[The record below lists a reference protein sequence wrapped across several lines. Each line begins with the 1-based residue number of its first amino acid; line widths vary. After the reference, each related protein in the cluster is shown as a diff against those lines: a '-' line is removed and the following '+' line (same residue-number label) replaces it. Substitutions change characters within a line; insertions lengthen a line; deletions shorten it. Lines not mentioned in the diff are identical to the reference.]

1 MSQAAGGL
9 AGCVVSG
16 FLADRLTCSQ
26 TYLFL
31 FISCLGHAL
40 PSLAFPFHQSVLAM
54 CLNSFVFGLFDGT
67 FHTSANVLL
76 LDIWRGRKS
85 SPYMYTMHL
94 FFGLGSFLTPLITEK
109 FQHAENAESHWN
121 INNLYPIIGI

>member
-1 MSQAAGGL
+1 MNFCL
-9 AGCVVSG
+9 M
-16 FLADRLTCSQ
+16 FRLTCSQ

-31 FISCLGHAL
+31 FLSCLGHAL
-40 PSLAFPFHQSVLAM
+40 PSLCFPFHQSVTAM
-54 CLNSFVFGLFDGT
+54 CLNSFIFGLFDGT

-94 FFGLGSFLTPLITEK
+94 FFGLGSFLTPLVTEK
-109 FQHAENAESHWN
+109 FQNPDKGTFWN
-121 INNLYPIIGI
+121 INNLYQIIGIFFDTEIAVN